1 MPLRFFPA
9 PRLPVE
15 PSQAKVALG
24 DEGTHSE
31 LLGERARLLVGFGR
45 PLDVRNRLVGRDQR
59 REPEGIGLASAL
71 LSLSGERQGFTGR
84 ARRVGRP
91 AREEVALS
99 PPGNA
104 PTRRTRIRVAR
115 RAGAT

>member
-31 LLGERARLLVGFGR
+31 LLGARARLLVGFGR

-59 REPEGIGLASAL
+59 RESDGIGLASAL
-71 LSLSGERQGFTGR
+71 LLLSGERQGFT
-84 ARRVGRP
+84 RRP
-91 AREEVALS
+91 
-99 PPGNA
+99 
-104 PTRRTRIRVAR
+104 R
-115 RAGAT
+115 RAGPPAPEDVALPAPRDH